1 MFFLK
6 SSRKRP
12 FCVLGMIP
20 RQTKVKAVVQIIPG
34 MAEHAGRYRE
44 FASFLVENGY
54 AVFCADHPGA
64 GANVVK
70 PNKTGLLPATRGW
83 EVMLENIRALY
94 TFIRKEH
101 PDAPLFLFGHSMGSI
116 LARHFTAV
124 YPVYISGLIMSGSF
138 DTPSYILKPSRALVG
153 LMIRLQGAR
162 TKSKWFNQL
171 FYKNLNRPFR
181 KGPTHF
187 EWISSVREEVDA
199 YVADPLCGYDCSWSF
214 YKNLF
219 KGITAMKQAQHNLKY
234 RKTLPLLNICGQDD
248 PVGNFGKDALKIH
261 RDYYKQKFQ
270 NNTVKVFR
278 GRHELLHD
286 KHKEKVFV
294 YLLNWMEENLRP

>member
-1 MFFLK
+1 MK

-12 FCVLGMIP
+12 FGVRSLLP
-20 RQTKVKAVVQIIPG
+20 RQKQPKALVQIIPG

-54 AVFCADHPGA
+54 GVFCADHPGA
-64 GANVVK
+64 GINASK
-70 PNKTGLLPATRGW
+70 QSKTGLLPAYRGW
-83 EVMLENIRALY
+83 ETMLENIRALY
-94 TFIRKEH
+94 TYIRKEY
-101 PDAPLFLFGHSMGSI
+101 PDMPLFLFGHSMGSI
-116 LARHFTAV
+116 LARHFTAL

-138 DTPSYILKPSRALVG
+138 TTPDYILKPTRALVG
-153 LMIRLQGAR
+153 LMTRIQGPR

-171 FYKNLNRPFR
+171 FYKNLNRSFR
-181 KGPTHF
+181 KGPTMF

-199 YVADPLCGYDCSWSF
+199 YVADPLCGYECSWGF
-214 YKNLF
+214 YRNLF
-219 KGITAMKQAQHNLKY
+219 KGVKAMKRAQHNLKY

-261 RDYYKQKFQ
+261 HNYYKQKFQ